1 MAFAY
6 AQLASLLLSVAVI
19 FSGLAS
25 VLQIRVTASFLDL
38 ALTAASSG
46 QVPAGLYR
54 QLLFIVLL
62 VAYSWLSWPT
72 IDLLSA
78 RAKMKIRQRLRP
90 VIIDKC
96 ARLDYQY
103 IEDSASWDLI
113 SRVTEKPE
121 QQVLDGHFALST
133 LLSIMI
139 NTIGVFAYI
148 ASASWWAVPLILCF
162 NVPLIVYSIKSGRA
176 NYEVN
181 REVSQIE
188 RKYSYLREILLDRD
202 YVDERTMFGYSKKI
216 NEDAYNEYGKANKIK
231 IRSAINWYVKTK
243 IGGVFNS
250 ISCLIVI
257 LILLKPV
264 LAGYISMGLFI
275 AVINGV
281 FDLNYALSWGISRN
295 IDTLFKT
302 GEFTKDIEQ
311 LMTMKETPDAIV
323 EPVYMPEIKNI
334 EFSNVSFCY
343 PNTNTYILKDL
354 SFRLEKG
361 KHYAFVGA
369 NGAGK
374 TTAVKLLT
382 GLYRDYSGKI
392 LVNERDIR
400 SYSEQELKGM
410 FAIVYQD
417 FVRYSFSVY
426 ENCAIGDI
434 VSFNDP
440 EMAGRVERAVS
451 LVELGSTI
459 ETLPQGLDTLLGKI
473 HSDGVDLSGGEWQKL
488 AMARAL
494 TNSAPVRI
502 LDEPT
507 AALDPITESRVYE
520 LFGRISEDKLTI
532 FISHRLGS
540 TKIADEIFVF
550 DDGAI
555 KEQGNFDSLMSSNG
569 LYKEMFEQ
577 QRSWYQ

>member
-1 MAFAY
+1 M
-6 AQLASLLLSVAVI
+6 LSVVVI

-25 VLQIRVTASFLDL
+25 VLQIKVTASFLDL
-38 ALTAASSG
+38 AIFAAGSG

-62 VAYSWLSWPT
+62 VAYSWMSWST
-72 IDLLSA
+72 ISLLSA
-78 RAKMKIRQRLRP
+78 RAKMKIRQKLRP
-90 VIIDKC
+90 VIIGKC
-96 ARLDYQY
+96 AKLDYQY

-121 QQVLDGHFALST
+121 QQVLDGHFALSM

-162 NVPLIVYSIKSGRA
+162 TVPLIVYSIKSGRA

-188 RKYSYLREILLDRD
+188 RKYSYLREVLLDRD
-202 YVDERTMFGYSKKI
+202 YVDERTMFGYSKQI
-216 NEDAYNEYGKANKIK
+216 NEDAYIEYGKANKIK
-231 IRSAINWYVKTK
+231 IRAAVNWYIKTK
-243 IGGVFNS
+243 IGGIFNV

-257 LILLKPV
+257 LILLEPV
-264 LAGYISMGLFI
+264 LAGDISVGLFI
-275 AVINGV
+275 AVISGV
-281 FDLNYALSWGISRN
+281 FDLNYALSWGVSGN
-295 IDTLFKT
+295 VDTLFKT

-311 LMTMKETPDAIV
+311 LMTMKETPDAV
-323 EPVYMPEIKNI
+323 ADPVHMPEIKSI

-354 SFRLEKG
+354 SFKLEQG

-392 LVNERDIR
+392 LVNDRDIR
-400 SYSEQELKGM
+400 SYSEQELKGI

-417 FVRYSFSVY
+417 FARYSFSVR

-440 EMAGRVERAVS
+440 KMVGRVERAVS
-451 LVELGSTI
+451 MVELSSTV
-459 ETLPQGLDTLLGKI
+459 EALLQGLDTPLGKI

-494 TNSAPVRI
+494 TNRAPVRI

-520 LFGRISEDKLTI
+520 LFGRMSEDKLTI

-555 KEQGNFDSLMSSNG
+555 KEQGNFDSLMSLNG